1 MNKEPLDFKM
11 GELFSGPGGMAY
23 GAHSAASKFAN
34 IELQHAWANDY
45 DFDTCQTYLSNI
57 PGAKSETVHC
67 EDVRNLDVTKL
78 EKIDGFAFGFPCNDF
93 STVGKAK
100 GLNGTFGPLYTH
112 GVRVLN
118 FHNPKWFVAE
128 NVSGLSSSNDGQ
140 AFNKILSELSE
151 AGEFGYRLYPHLYSF
166 DLYGVPQKRKRI
178 IIVGIRK
185 DLDTHFKVPSPSL
198 YKHVNVSAG
207 HVLTTPP
214 IAVDSENNELTRQ
227 SSKVVER
234 LMHIR
239 PGENAFTASL
249 PEHLKL
255 NVKGATIS
263 QIYKR
268 LRADQPAYTV
278 TGSGGGGTHVYHWEE
293 PRALTNRERARLQS
307 FPDSYVFSG
316 PKESVRKQ
324 IGMAV
329 PARGAEAIFT
339 ALFKSF
345 LEIPYES
352 VPMNITVNSLLRKN
366 IQRINRQDSL

>member
-1 MNKEPLDFKM
+1 MNNDPLIFSM
-11 GELFSGPGGMAY
+11 GELFSGPGGMAL
-23 GAHSAASKFAN
+23 GAHSAAKKFTN
-34 IELQHAWANDY
+34 IELRHAWANDY
-45 DFDTCQTYLSNI
+45 DQDTCNTYLRNI
-57 PGAKSETVHC
+57 PGASSDSVHC

-78 EKIDGFAFGFPCNDF
+78 KKIDGFAFGFPCNDF

-100 GLNGTFGPLYTH
+100 GLDGKFGPLYTH

-128 NVSGLSSSNDGQ
+128 NVSGLSSSNEGQ
-140 AFNKILSELSE
+140 AFNQILSELSD
-151 AGEFGYRLYPHLYSF
+151 AGEVGYRLYPHLYSF
-166 DLYGVPQKRKRI
+166 DKYGVPQKRKRI

-185 DLDTHFKVPSPSL
+185 DIDTHFKVPSPSL
-198 YKHVNVSAG
+198 YKHVNVSVG
-207 HVLTTPP
+207 HVLSNPP
-214 IAVDSENNELTRQ
+214 IALNSENNELTRQ

-234 LMHIR
+234 LMHIQ

-249 PEHLKL
+249 PDHLKL

-268 LRADQPAYTV
+268 LKADQPSYTV
-278 TGSGGGGTHVYHWEE
+278 TGSGGGGTHVYHWSE

-307 FPDSYVFSG
+307 FPDSFVFSG
-316 PKESVRKQ
+316 TKESVRKQ

-345 LEIPYES
+345 LDIPYES
-352 VPMNITVNSLLRKN
+352 VPMNITFNSLQRRNSQKKN
-366 IQRINRQDSL
+366 HSVS